1 LRYAFPGLADSPWA
15 TRCRPLRGLRRRGV
29 APLAL
34 RIPRA
39 RGLALGYTL
48 SPRCAG
54 LRRCGLAGL
63 GLRRCRPL
71 RGLAPFA
78 LNISIAHLPSL
89 GYHQV
94 AITKAP
100 TGDFDSHLS
109 FVVEPSK

>member
-1 LRYAFPGLADSPWA
+1 MRYAFPGLADSPWA
-15 TRCRPLRGLRRRGV
+15 T
-29 APLAL
+29 
-34 RIPRA
+34 
-39 RGLALGYTL
+39 
-48 SPRCAG
+48 
-54 LRRCGLAGL
+54 
-63 GLRRCRPL
+63 RCRPL